1 MGTDGF
7 ALNNS
12 FSPHFALG
20 ESNQVAT
27 MLLLVVMH
35 IVVAVL
41 GYLVRKP
48 FGPISAIFEL
58 LHSSYYFTE
67 GLLSTWLEYES
78 KFCFFFGIFLLFP
91 CNSRIIWISILLG
104 FWRSFIDTFFFMQQ
118 IVPPVLNSFA
128 DQDSRVRYYACE
140 ALYNIAKVRK
150 NLDFY

>member
-78 KFCFFFGIFLLFP
+78 KFCFFFRIFLLFP

-104 FWRSFIDTFFFMQQ
+104 FWRSFIDMFFFLCSKLFHLCL
-118 IVPPVLNSFA
+118 ILLPTK
-128 DQDSRVRYYACE
+128 
-140 ALYNIAKVRK
+140 IAEFVIMLVKH
-150 NLDFY
+150 YIT